1 MLQMDTTPKWLRMKN
16 ELNEDAQEDYLR
28 FNVALKD
35 IPCIINNA
43 DAMDQYRNL
52 VIRQL
57 ESNWMA

>member
-16 ELNEDAQEDYLR
+16 ELNEDAQEDYLQ

-35 IPCIINNA
+35 IPYIINNA